1 MAKQGTKYEEF
12 CTEVVKRLKAQGD
25 DFLNARNVNLN

>member
-12 CTEVVKRLKAQGD
+12 CTEVVKRLKEQGD
-25 DFLNARNVNLN
+25 NFLNGQIL